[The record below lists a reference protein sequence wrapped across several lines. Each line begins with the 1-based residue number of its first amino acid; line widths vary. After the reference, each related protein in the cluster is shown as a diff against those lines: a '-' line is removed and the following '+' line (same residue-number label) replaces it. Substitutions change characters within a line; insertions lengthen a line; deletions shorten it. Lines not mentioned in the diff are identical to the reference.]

1 MPPDGAGGRGH
12 FNTVAEMR
20 AAVEDHEKRL
30 RDVERDLL
38 DLTDLVMKPRRRR
51 KRRTRSVM
59 KP

>member
-1 MPPDGAGGRGH
+1 MPPDGGGKGH
-12 FNTVAEMR
+12 FTTMAELR
-20 AAVEDHEKRL
+20 AAAEDHEKRL